1 MRTTRYALP
10 AQCLIGLFIM
20 VNLSLA
26 QSGDQKIQIQIEN
39 DNGASAVMSFGN
51 NPQATYGIDH
61 DLGEM
66 EGPPLSPAFD
76 VRWVNNPGRPDP
88 SYGMGLLYNDYVP
101 CPVNPARA
109 DTFVLLVSDGMETSK
124 KWTLSWPDSE
134 YLKTVADSM
143 LLFDPYHREML
154 VNMFRQTSYVVLN
167 SEGPVRYRIYKYG
180 RCPCILAGNFSAHPS
195 ITLILTGR
203 LSPGPR

>member
-154 VNMFRQTSYVVLN
+154 VICSARHPMLS
-167 SEGPVRYRIYKYG
+167 SIPKVRSGTESINTG
-180 RCPCILAGNFSAHPS
+180 DAPASWPGISARTP
-195 ITLILTGR
+195 R
-203 LSPGPR
+203 LL